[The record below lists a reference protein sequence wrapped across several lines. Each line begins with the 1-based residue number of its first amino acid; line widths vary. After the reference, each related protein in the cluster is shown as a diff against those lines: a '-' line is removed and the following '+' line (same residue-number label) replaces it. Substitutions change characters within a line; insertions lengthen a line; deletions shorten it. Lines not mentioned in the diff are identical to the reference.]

1 MARRLPG
8 ISHFRDFVREQ
19 SATFDTTSPSYK
31 WWLLANVMIGTFM
44 AVLDAT
50 IVNVGLPKIMA
61 SFGVGIDKIEWV
73 LTAYMLALAVM
84 LPTSGWLADRFG
96 YKRVYFLGL
105 FLFTLG
111 SFLCGISPNED
122 ILIFSR
128 VIQGLGAGCL
138 MPVGMAIITREFP
151 AEKRGVALGFWSI
164 ASAASVSFG
173 PLIGGYLVDR
183 FSWPLIFDV
192 NVPIGIGGML
202 ATAII
207 QKEYRNKHTGP
218 FDPVG
223 FFAVTV
229 FLPFLLYALTEGSSS
244 TNSAGWASPVVLV
257 CFAVA
262 ALAFI
267 VFLSAEFI
275 VDHPLIDLRLLKD
288 YNFAIANVVTFIFGI
303 GMFGSTFLL
312 PLYLQNSL
320 GYTALQA
327 GSVFLPV
334 GIIQGF
340 VAPMAGLSSNRIN
353 PKILIICGLLLLAF
367 TFYLNSEMSYLTEHS
382 FIMTTLYIRG
392 VAMGIIFA
400 PLTAAAV
407 VDIPR
412 HKMGQASGLLNV
424 IRQVGGSFG
433 VAVLTTI
440 LTTRITYHSQSF
452 GEMIQ
457 SNSPAF
463 HSAMRNIGYFI
474 TTTTGSAGNLVD
486 KQSQFL
492 LMSHVTRQSFVQA
505 IDDDFLLAAL
515 ITMVAAI
522 PVIFLKIGRKGKGK
536 NSGNAVAQNPDA
548 GSEAS
553 RQPDTTPSPVR
564 N

>member
-1 MARRLPG
+1 
-8 ISHFRDFVREQ
+8 
-19 SATFDTTSPSYK
+19 
-31 WWLLANVMIGTFM
+31 
-44 AVLDAT
+44 
-50 IVNVGLPKIMA
+50 
-61 SFGVGIDKIEWV
+61 
-73 LTAYMLALAVM
+73 
-84 LPTSGWLADRFG
+84 
-96 YKRVYFLGL
+96 
-105 FLFTLG
+105 
-111 SFLCGISPNED
+111 
-122 ILIFSR
+122 
-128 VIQGLGAGCL
+128 
-138 MPVGMAIITREFP
+138 MPVGLAIITREFP

-173 PLIGGYLVDR
+173 PIIGGYLVDQ

-192 NVPIGIGGML
+192 NVPIGIAGML

-207 QKEYRNKHTGP
+207 QKEYRNKQVGP

-223 FFAVTV
+223 FISVTI
-229 FLPFLLYALTEGSSS
+229 FLPFLLYGLTEGSAS
-244 TNSAGWASPVVLV
+244 TNSAGWSSPVVLA
-257 CFAVA
+257 CFAIS
-262 ALAFI
+262 ALAFV
-267 VFLSAEFI
+267 VFISTEFI

-353 PKILIICGLLLLAF
+353 PKFLIIGGLLLLAF
-367 TFYLNSEMSYLTEHS
+367 TFYMNSEMSYLTEHG
-382 FIMTTLYIRG
+382 FIMTTLYLRG
-392 VAMGIIFA
+392 VAMGVIFA
-400 PLTAAAV
+400 PLTAAAI

-463 HSAMRNIGYFI
+463 HAALRNIGYFV
-474 TTTTGSAGNLVD
+474 TSNAGSAGNLVD
-486 KQSQFL
+486 KQSQSI
-492 LMSHVTRQSFVQA
+492 LMSHLTKQSFVQA

-515 ITMVAAI
+515 ITLVSAV

-536 NSGNAVAQNPDA
+536 NSGNRIEQNPAVRD
-548 GSEAS
+548 EAL
-553 RQPDTTPSPVR
+553 RQPVITPSPAR

>member
-1 MARRLPG
+1 MKKVPG
-8 ISHFRDFVREQ
+8 ISHFREFIREQ
-19 SATFDTTSPSYK
+19 SATFDTESPSYK

-61 SFGVGIDKIEWV
+61 SFGVGLDKIEWV

-128 VIQGLGAGCL
+128 IIQGLGAGCL

-151 AEKRGVALGFWSI
+151 PEKRGVALGFWSI

-192 NVPIGIGGML
+192 NVPIGIAGML

-207 QKEYRNKHTGP
+207 QKEYRSKHVGP
-218 FDPVG
+218 FDPIG
-223 FFAVTV
+223 FFSVTI
-229 FLPFLLYALTEGSSS
+229 FLPFLLYALTEGSTS
-244 TNSAGWASPVVLV
+244 TNSAGWSSPVVLT

-262 ALAFI
+262 AIAFV
-267 VFLSAEFI
+267 VFISAELI

-312 PLYLQNSL
+312 PLFLQNSL

-327 GSVFLPV
+327 GAVFLPV
-334 GIIQGF
+334 GFIQGV
-340 VAPMAGLSSNRIN
+340 VAPMAGISSNRIN
-353 PKILIICGLLLLAF
+353 PKILIFSGAILLAF
-367 TFYLNSEMSYLTEHS
+367 TFYLNSEMSYLTEHG
-382 FIMTTLYIRG
+382 FIMTTLYLRG
-392 VAMGIIFA
+392 VAMGIMFA

-433 VAVLTTI
+433 VAILTTI
-440 LTTRITYHSQSF
+440 LTTRITYHTQSF
-452 GEMIQ
+452 GEVMQ
-457 SNSPAF
+457 ANSPAF
-463 HSAMRNIGYFI
+463 NSVLRNIGYFVHNSV
-474 TTTTGSAGNLVD
+474 GGAGALVD
-486 KQSQFL
+486 KQSQAI
-492 LMSHVTRQSFVQA
+492 LMSHVARQSFVQA
-505 IDDDFLLAAL
+505 IDDDFLLAAFITL
-515 ITMVAAI
+515 ISAF
-522 PVIFLKIGRKGKGK
+522 PVLFLKIGRKGKGK
-536 NSGNAVAQNPDA
+536 QGGGP
-548 GSEAS
+548 SEQKPVGGPEESAE
-553 RQPDTTPSPVR
+553 PSTIISD
-564 N
+564 